1 MAEEAEPRSR
11 LGTIITVLI
20 IIIIGVIIWHRRT
33 EMHRLLRLI
42 EVGTPE
48 QQLHAVRR
56 FVDRETL
63 GDAMEQEVVPR
74 WAQQN
79 VVTAL
84 ERMTDQKALQ
94 QMIVAKSRLDAPVE
108 ERCNCILT
116 RTGRRAIGVLVD
128 SLKNKDAAIR
138 GAAIAPL
145 QRIGEPVVEPV
156 LELADA
162 WDQYV
167 RDAVRDV
174 LAVVGEP
181 ATPAL
186 MKIVYQYE
194 PPPGIRPAKHLR
206 RQGTA
211 VATLEKMKAPA
222 IHALV
227 EGLKNPHPEVRGS
240 IVTMLGH
247 IADQSVAVP
256 LAPADAERVIQPILT
271 ALRDPAWTVRRKAA
285 EALGPVFAKTVAA
298 PTPAGNNPLIEYLGT
313 SAVPDQV
320 TTRLIQSLDD
330 PRPDVKAAAAQSLG
344 LIGDARA
351 AQPLVRTLMEKPQ
364 GAWKELELA
373 LQRIGTPAVAAVS
386 RALTSN
392 NADVR
397 VVATNV
403 LADIGDPST
412 VEPLAR
418 ALGDTNPE
426 VRRRAAEA
434 LKTTADA
441 RAIPSLI
448 RALQDKDWHVYVA
461 ARDALVHVGPP
472 AVPALVK
479 VFGTAGTR
487 DERVALMA
495 QQALTRIGEPAI
507 KPLIEELASPDTRSR
522 EWAAI
527 ALGQIGE
534 PARDDLLRVLSS
546 SQFAPARAFAA
557 DALGRSG
564 TRAAVPTLKAAAK
577 DPNPQVRKAVV
588 DALEAIRDE
597 RGADTLAEALRDPD
611 PNVQHAAM
619 LALRGWPTATA
630 ADILAKMLDDPK
642 PTVRYLA
649 AIALMG
655 KGGLVEL
662 VARGTSATGMVSLE
676 GTDTLAEAT
685 SKWLSLSGAEKAS
698 MVATMVSK
706 IETMKDLPGYQ
717 ASEEVQQ
724 LWNALNAAKRNPT
737 EANLTAVDEAAKQ
750 VQKLPALRKHSAV
763 KVLCEAVKDP
773 SQSTEVRR
781 YAAIAL
787 GISADPSAASTLATL
802 ITDRQYTEIAA
813 VALSRMA
820 EAGLPTLIKLL
831 SSQDEYVRLWAAA
844 ALADIGNP
852 AVKAL
857 GGVLRG
863 NDPTAATAALGA
875 LSAIGA
881 PAINEMLIVMGGKN
895 QVASDRAAVALAII
909 GDPEGLRVL
918 KARKI
923 TPDKA
928 LYDAVQKTV
937 KEIRT
942 RQVKAAEMRL

>member
-20 IIIIGVIIWHRRT
+20 IIIIGVVIWQRRT
-33 EMHRLLRLI
+33 EMRRLLHVI
-42 EVGTPE
+42 EVGTSD

-63 GDAMEQEVVPR
+63 GDAMEQEVPR

-84 ERMTDQKALQ
+84 ERMTDQKALR

-108 ERCNCILT
+108 ERCNRILV

-128 SLKNKDAAIR
+128 SLKDKDAAIR

-156 LELADA
+156 LELAGA

-186 MKIVYQYE
+186 MKIVYEYE
-194 PPPGIRPAKHLR
+194 PPPGVRPAEHLR

-256 LAPADAERVIQPILT
+256 LAPADAERVIQPLLK

-285 EALGPVFAKTVAA
+285 EALGPMFAKTVAA
-298 PTPAGNNPLIEYLGT
+298 PTPAGNNPLIEYLGA
-313 SAVPDQV
+313 SDVPDRV
-320 TTRLIQSLDD
+320 TTRLIQLLDD
-330 PRPDVKAAAAQSLG
+330 RRPDVKAAAAQSLG

-351 AQPLVRTLMEKPQ
+351 AQPLVHTLMEKPE

-373 LQRIGTPAVAAVS
+373 LERIGVPAVAAVS
-386 RALTSN
+386 KALASN

-418 ALGDTNPE
+418 ALGDANPE

-434 LKTTADA
+434 LKTTANS
-441 RAIPSLI
+441 RAVPSLI
-448 RALQDKDWHVYVA
+448 RALQDEDWHVYVA

-479 VFGTAGTR
+479 VFATAGTT

-507 KPLIEELASPDTRSR
+507 APLIDELSSPNAKSR
-522 EWAAI
+522 TWAAI

-534 PARDDLLRVLSS
+534 PARDDLLRVLSGS
-546 SQFAPARAFAA
+546 RFAPARAAA
-557 DALGRSG
+557 ANALGRSG
-564 TRAAVPTLKAAAK
+564 SLAAVPNLKIAAN
-577 DPNPQVRKAVV
+577 DPDPQVREAVV
-588 DALEAIRDE
+588 EALEAIRDE
-597 RGADTLAEALRDPD
+597 RGADALAEALRDPD
-611 PNVQHAAM
+611 PGVRHAAM

-630 ADILAKMLDDPK
+630 ADILAKMLNDPA

-662 VARGTSATGMVSLE
+662 VARGTSATGMLSIE
-676 GTDTLAEAT
+676 GTDTLAEVT

-706 IETMKDLPGYQ
+706 IETVKDLPSYQ
-717 ASEEVQQ
+717 ASDEVQQ
-724 LWNALNAAKRNPT
+724 LWNALNAAKRDPA

-763 KVLCEAVKDP
+763 KVLCEAVKDQ
-773 SQSTEVRR
+773 SQSAEVRR

-813 VALSRMA
+813 VALSRMS

-831 SSQDEYVRLWAAA
+831 STQDEYVRLWAAA

-857 GGVLRG
+857 ADVLRG
-863 NDPTAATAALGA
+863 DDPTAATAALAA

-881 PAINEMLIVMGGKN
+881 PAVNEMLIVMGGKN
-895 QVASDRAAVALAII
+895 QAASDRAAVALAAI

-923 TPDKA
+923 TPDQA
-928 LYDAVQKTV
+928 LYDAVQKAV
-937 KEIRT
+937 KEIRI
-942 RQVKAAEMRL
+942 RQIKAAEMRL